1 MLSSKSIHGE
11 SGVVRT
17 VNVLSIDPIERDRV
31 TLKEIFGRSKW
42 ALCPNSRWKL
52 TSSPTVESAIESVR
66 KRPVPVLVCGCD
78 DQPDSWKRILANL
91 MTLSDPPLLIVTSR
105 TADERLW
112 AEALNLG
119 AYDVLA
125 KPFDQAEVVR
135 TMSMALM
142 QWEQRR
148 GARTAMAAMAS

>member
-1 MLSSKSIHGE
+1 MSSSTSIRGE

-31 TLKEIFGRSKW
+31 TLKEIFGRSEW

-78 DQPDSWKRILANL
+78 DQPDSWKQILANL
-91 MTLSDPPLLIVTSR
+91 TTLSNPPLLIVTSR

-135 TMSMALM
+135 TMSLALM

-148 GARTAMAAMAS
+148 GAKTAVARLAS

>member
-1 MLSSKSIHGE
+1 MPSSVSTDRD

-17 VNVLSIDPIERDRV
+17 VNVLSIDPIARDRV
-31 TLKEIFGRSKW
+31 TLKQIFGRSEW
-42 ALCPNSRWKL
+42 TLCPNSKWKL
-52 TSSPTVESAIESVR
+52 TSSPTVESAIASVR
-66 KRPVPVLVCGCD
+66 KNPIPVLVCGCD
-78 DQPDSWKRILANL
+78 DRPEAWKEILAEL
-91 MTLSDPPLLIVTSR
+91 ATLAHPPLLIVTSR

-135 TMSMALM
+135 TMSMAWLH
-142 QWEQRR
+142 WKEPPI
-148 GARTAMAAMAS
+148 AMRAAK